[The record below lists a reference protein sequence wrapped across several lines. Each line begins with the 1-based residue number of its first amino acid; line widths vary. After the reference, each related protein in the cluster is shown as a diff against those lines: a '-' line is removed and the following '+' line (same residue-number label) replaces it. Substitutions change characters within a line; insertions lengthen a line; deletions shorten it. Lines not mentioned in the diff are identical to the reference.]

1 MFLLGFVNRQVIRV
15 FEHAQLPSSSYL
27 PSPSSFSH
35 SPWLIPLCLYL
46 PVIPLSFLARHF
58 YQFERFE
65 KQDSQD
71 SQKSQNLQEY
81 REPSS
86 DTSGA
91 SGVSVED
98 AIFSTA
104 HTMVLIGGWIM
115 LFSILAKWVQ
125 TIPCFSPSIKAIL
138 GGIAEITTG
147 IPLLC
152 SAFSEKKTLCL
163 ILVTGCV
170 ALGGGSGIFQTRS
183 VLLVKQKNAGLSIRH
198 YILWKA
204 LHALL
209 ATGTL
214 IFLLWLLPELERVLP
229 AVPALLQRVHW
240 ILLQRA
246 HCGLL

>member
-1 MFLLGFVNRQVIRV
+1 M
-15 FEHAQLPSSSYL
+15 
-27 PSPSSFSH
+27 
-35 SPWLIPLCLYL
+35 
-46 PVIPLSFLARHF
+46 IPLSFLARHF

-152 SAFSEKKTLCL
+152 SAFSEENTLPDSRDRLCRLWWRIGNFSDAQCSSCQAKKCR
-163 ILVTGCV
+163 I
-170 ALGGGSGIFQTRS
+170 I
-183 VLLVKQKNAGLSIRH
+183 H
-198 YILWKA
+198 
-204 LHALL
+204 
-209 ATGTL
+209 
-214 IFLLWLLPELERVLP
+214 
-229 AVPALLQRVHW
+229 PALYPVEGTSCLARNGNSYFSSVV
-240 ILLQRA
+240 A
-246 HCGLL
+246 S